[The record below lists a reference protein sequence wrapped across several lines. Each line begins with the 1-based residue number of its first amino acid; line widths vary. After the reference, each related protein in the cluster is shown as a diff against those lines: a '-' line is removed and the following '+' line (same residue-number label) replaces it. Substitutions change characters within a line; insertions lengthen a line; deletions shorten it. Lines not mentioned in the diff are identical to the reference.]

1 MRISSN
7 MNPGPAEKAGM
18 EHAVPSSQS
27 TVQAPFT
34 DMRPDAIAQR
44 ERQTMIAGSPQ
55 AMQMRARIAM
65 MNGGSQAQHLQAR
78 MAPGVLQARPGT
90 VQMVSDADVAVA
102 AAACAADSVDLVRRY
117 SVGWK
122 RKANLSKQQVLNNV
136 QVQEG
141 RWTAVRDHVMLGG
154 GGAPPTGYHSKAE
167 GNAATS
173 EAVGNTNP
181 AVTGPRT
188 VYKQWTKD
196 RGQAGNAHL
205 KISTFFPD
213 AWDEGKIK
221 ACVLLSTSA
230 VAHQMSDQLPLASP
244 GGATFYPVTALPD
257 PVAPP

>member
-1 MRISSN
+1 MRMSAN
-7 MNPGPAEKAGM
+7 KTPGQADKAGTA
-18 EHAVPSSQS
+18 HAVSSP
-27 TVQAPFT
+27 QATLQARFV
-34 DMRPDAIAQR
+34 DARPDAVAQR
-44 ERQTMIAGSPQ
+44 ERQTMIASSPQ
-55 AMQMRARIAM
+55 ALQMQARIAM

-78 MAPGVLQARPGT
+78 MAPGVLQGQSGT

-102 AAACAADSVDLVRRY
+102 AAACAADSVDLVKRY

-122 RKANLSKQQVLNNV
+122 RKPNLSKQQVLNNV

-154 GGAPPTGYHSKAE
+154 GGAPPTGYHSKAA
-167 GNAATS
+167 GAAATS

-188 VYKQWTKD
+188 VYKQWTKN

-213 AWDEGKIK
+213 GWDEAKIK

-230 VAHQMSDQLPLASP
+230 AAHQMSDQLPLASP
-244 GGATFYPVTALPD
+244 GGATFYPVTALHD